1 MSVGARLTEAREHAG
16 LTVEDVSRA
25 TRIRGTLIRAIESDD
40 FGPCGGNVYARGHIR
55 SIAAVIGAD
64 ADPLIAD
71 FDAEHGTPMP
81 VDPTPSFDPE
91 VAERTTQRRPNWT
104 AAMASVLVLV
114 SVVAGAQLI
123 RNAGKPNPTGRSNA
137 GVISGNTNPAP
148 TKAPVVQAPAP
159 RPTDAVALINPKIVT
174 LRVMVTGSK
183 SWISIT
189 GSNGHVLFQ
198 GILRRGAVQDFTD
211 PKLLRTIFGDS
222 GAVSLV
228 VNGKEVGS
236 PGPKG
241 KVSKPAFGPGDPDGA
256 GG

>member
-1 MSVGARLTEAREHAG
+1 MSVGARLAAAREQAA

-55 SIAAVIGAD
+55 SIAAVIGVD

-71 FDAEHGTPMP
+71 FDAVHGTPVP
-81 VDPTPSFDPE
+81 VDPTPAFDPE

-123 RNAGKPNPTGRSNA
+123 RSAGKPNPTGRSDA
-137 GVISGNTNPAP
+137 GVIGNSNPAP
-148 TKAPVVQAPAP
+148 SSAPTATVPGP
-159 RPTDAVALINPKIVT
+159 RPTGPVAFVNPKVVT
-174 LRVMVTGSK
+174 LRILVTGSK
-183 SWISIT
+183 SWISVT
-189 GSNGHVLFQ
+189 GSTGKVLFQ
-198 GILRRGAVQDFTD
+198 GILRHGQVQDFTD

-222 GAVSLV
+222 GAVTLV
-228 VNGKEVGS
+228 VNGHEVGS

-256 GG
+256 SG